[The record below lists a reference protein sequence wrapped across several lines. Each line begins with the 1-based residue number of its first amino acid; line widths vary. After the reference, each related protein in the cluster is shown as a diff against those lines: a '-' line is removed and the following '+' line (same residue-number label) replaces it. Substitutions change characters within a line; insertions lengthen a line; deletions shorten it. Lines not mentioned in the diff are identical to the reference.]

1 MVIPWNLLYTQVKL
15 GVFDRMFTEIIWRMK
30 MKIYECYNFLKL
42 IDETNIISLLKMAD
56 LSSKTFRMN
65 FRSDELSEKALWII
79 NINFRMTMLKTV
91 TSLLAKSTHLSKTLE
106 KKMNV
111 WIENFEQLR
120 YLVLFFVHPGIKEK

>member
-111 WIENFEQLR
+111 WIENFEQLK

>member
-1 MVIPWNLLYTQVKL
+1 
-15 GVFDRMFTEIIWRMK
+15 

-91 TSLLAKSTHLSKTLE
+91 TSLLAKSTHLSKILE
-106 KKMNV
+106 KKMN
-111 WIENFEQLR
+111 
-120 YLVLFFVHPGIKEK
+120 